1 MGRIDDLINQVDA
14 FIRKYY
20 KNQMLRG
27 VFLFVLIFTVSYLLV
42 VGLEFLGRFS
52 SSVRLGLLLS
62 FLFVNGYIFAKYIAI
77 PLSKLFSF
85 GKRIDR
91 YQAAEIIGPF
101 FPDVNDRLLNTLQLN
116 DAASLNASN
125 IELLK
130 ASVAQNAKK
139 LTTFT
144 FTSAVDYKENRRF
157 VKYLLPVFSIMV
169 LLGILVPSMFKD
181 GTERLVN
188 YNEIYAEVAPFQF
201 VIINDNF
208 TIEEGDRFTVQV
220 QLKADVQ
227 GNIPNR
233 LFIESSE
240 GKFLMSQLSKNTYEY
255 TFSKVNN
262 PLTFNFLGNGF
273 YSEAYD
279 VTVAGRTS
287 LGKLTATIMY
297 PKYLEQSNE
306 VIENAGDLTVP
317 EGAIISWSGISKNA
331 SLLTFVFPDSVY
343 KFQNYGF
350 KLKRKFLDATNME
363 IRLDNKYI
371 PKTDTLSHR
380 IQVIKDQFPAI
391 SVVESV
397 DSLKS
402 GLRFFSG
409 NANDD
414 HGIKSVLFHYEVI
427 RGDKIKIKKDIS
439 VPGISGNKS
448 PFSMS
453 FDLSRLPLELEDEVV
468 YYFTVFDNDGVNGSK
483 STKSSTFR
491 YKVPTAKELSEKRT
505 EDKESTKEELNELL
519 NETNEFNER
528 IDRLKKELLNSQN
541 SGWKEKQQIEQLQ
554 EQRNS
559 LEKRMEQ
566 LKEKMKNSFEEKNA
580 LSPAEERLL
589 EKQEL
594 LEDLMDQVMDD
605 ELEELL
611 KQLEELMNNQ
621 EKEGVQ
627 EVFEEMEM
635 STEDMERQMDRTMEM
650 LKKMDVEERLEDV
663 QKGLDQLSEEQKK
676 LKEQLES
683 GKDSDDI
690 KDAQEKLQEE
700 FNELENDLEKA
711 LEKNEELKRPL
722 ELDELKEDRNE
733 VNEEM
738 DKAKENLEKNK
749 DKKAGESQK
758 GAADKMK
765 EMSEKL
771 ESMAAKS
778 QEKQKGEDIES
789 LKRLLKALMGQS
801 FAQEDVMDGF
811 ALTSTLSP
819 SWGDYGRMQRNVI
832 DNTKPVEDSLRALA
846 DRIPKISKF
855 INTEL
860 ATVNLNYTNVP
871 DDIDERRKRELGV
884 KQQYVMTSYNNLAL
898 FLNESLEEMQKE
910 MQNMMPGSGSCD
922 NPGGKGKGSSG
933 DMEGLKE
940 MLKKQLE
947 EMEKGSNPGGDKPGD
962 KPGSKPGEKS
972 GGLLPMGNK
981 QAAQMAAQQSEIR
994 RKLEELEKELNKE
1007 GKGEG
1012 NQLNDLL
1019 KELEDQQESLINKEW
1034 NQELIN
1040 RQKEII
1046 TKLLESEKAM
1056 EERGFEEERESK
1068 SGKDENFGNQ
1078 IEFIEYK
1085 KRKEKQIELL
1095 RTLDPTFNKYY
1106 RDKANDFYNR
1116 IY

>member
-1 MGRIDDLINQVDA
+1 MGRIDDLLNQVDA

-27 VFLFVLIFTVSYLLV
+27 IFLFVLIFAVSYLLV
-42 VGLEFLGRFS
+42 IGLEFIGRFS
-52 SSVRLGLLLS
+52 SSVRLLLLLS
-62 FLFVNGYIFAKYIAI
+62 FLFVNGYVFAKYIVI

-91 YQAAEIIGPF
+91 YQAAQIIGKF

-116 DAASLNASN
+116 DAASLNAGN

-130 ASVAQNAKK
+130 ASVTQNARK
-139 LTTFT
+139 LTAFS

-157 VKYLLPVFSIMV
+157 VKYLAPLFIIML
-169 LLGILVPSMFKD
+169 LLGLLVPSLFQE
-181 GTERLVN
+181 GTKRLVN
-188 YNEIYAEVAPFQF
+188 YNELYPEIAPFQF
-201 VIINDNF
+201 NIVNDNF
-208 TIEEGDRFTVQV
+208 TVEEGENYIVEV
-220 QLKADVQ
+220 VLKAEQQ

-233 LFIESSE
+233 LFIESTE
-240 GKFLMSQLSKNTYEY
+240 GKFLMTQTAKNTYSY
-255 TFSKVNN
+255 SFLKVNK
-262 PLTFNFLGNGF
+262 PLQFNFLGNGF
-273 YSEAYD
+273 YSTTYD
-279 VTVAGRTS
+279 VDVAGRTS
-287 LGKLTATIMY
+287 LGKLTATIVY
-297 PKYLEQSNE
+297 PKYLEQSTE
-306 VIENAGDLTVP
+306 TIENAGDLTVP
-317 EGAIISWSGISKNA
+317 EGSVIEWSGISKNA
-331 SLLTFVFPDSVY
+331 SVLTFVFPDSVY
-343 KFQNYGF
+343 RYTRDGF
-350 KLKRKFLDATNME
+350 KVKRRFLDAVNME

-371 PKTDTLSHR
+371 PKTDTLFHR

-391 SVVESV
+391 SVVESL
-397 DSLKS
+397 DSNQT

-414 HGIKSVLFHYEVI
+414 HGIKSVLFHYEV
-427 RGDKIKIKKDIS
+427 RKGDKIKLQKNIS

-453 FDLSRLPLELEDEVV
+453 FDLSRLPLELEDEVI

-483 STKSSTFR
+483 STKSTTFR
-491 YKVPTAKELSEKRT
+491 YKVPTAKELSEKRS
-505 EDKESTKEELNELL
+505 EEKENSMKELNEILS
-519 NETNEFNER
+519 ETNEFNER
-528 IDRLKKELLNSQN
+528 IDRLKKELLNSQS

-566 LKEKMKNSFEEKNA
+566 LKEKMKNSFEEKNN

-589 EKQEL
+589 EKQQL
-594 LEDLMDQVMDD
+594 LEDLMDEVMDE

-621 EKEGVQ
+621 EKEGLQ
-627 EVFEEMEM
+627 DMFEEMEM
-635 STEDMERQMDRTMEM
+635 SAEDMERQMDRTMEM
-650 LKKMDVEERLEDV
+650 LKKMDVEERLEDI
-663 QKGLDQLSEEQKK
+663 QKGLEELAKEQDE
-676 LKEQLES
+676 LKEQLEK
-683 GKDSDDI
+683 GGDKEEI
-690 KDAQEKLQEE
+690 KKEQEKLQEE
-700 FNELENDLEKA
+700 FNELEEELEKA

-722 ELDELKEDRNE
+722 ELDNLEEDRE
-733 VNEEM
+733 KVNEEM
-738 DKAKENLEKNK
+738 EDAKENLDKNK
-749 DKKAGESQK
+749 DKKASESQK
-758 GAADKMK
+758 SSSEKMK
-765 EMSEKL
+765 EIAEKM
-771 ESMAAKS
+771 EAMAAKS
-778 QEKQKGEDIES
+778 QQKQKGEDIES
-789 LKRLLKALMGQS
+789 LKRLLKALMGLS
-801 FAQEDVMDGF
+801 FSQEDVMDRF
-811 ALTSTLSP
+811 AATSTLSP
-819 SWGDYGRMQRNVI
+819 SWGDYGRVQRNVI

-846 DRIPKISKF
+846 DRIPKISKY

-860 ATVNLNYTNVP
+860 ATINLNFNNVP

-884 KQQYVMTSYNNLAL
+884 KQQYVMTSFNNLAL
-898 FLNESLEEMQKE
+898 FLNEALENMQKD
-910 MQNMMPGSGSCD
+910 MQNMMAGSGSCD

-933 DMEGLKE
+933 EMEGLKE

-962 KPGSKPGEKS
+962 KPGSKPGEKP
-972 GGLLPMGNK
+972 GGMLPMNSK

-994 RKLEELEKELNKE
+994 RKLEELKKDLNKE
-1007 GKGEG
+1007 GKGDG

-1019 KELEDQQESLINKEW
+1019 KELEEQEKSLINKEW
-1034 NQELIN
+1034 NQELIE
-1040 RQKEII
+1040 RQKEIL
-1046 TKLLESEKAM
+1046 TKLLESEKAL